1 VETLQQQ
8 LEQMQLLA
16 LSQSREAE
24 AAMIAMGDLKVYMSK
39 P

>member
-1 VETLQQQ
+1 VESLQQQ

-24 AAMIAMGDLKVYMSK
+24 AAMIAMGSLKV
-39 P
+39 